1 MSESPFNN
9 NNKSGIVFKPMQFF
23 ILGFIYYFYIPP
35 LALYLFSDVVHIRIA
50 MVWINQ
56 AMFDYAYYRDGLII
70 IVSWA
75 IGDYLGKKFTKP
87 KVTLIDTLASKDSYG
102 FYLVLLMGG
111 LAILF
116 TGIAIASGAQ
126 FFTGYEDYN
135 ILVLGPYATLA
146 FTTVMLRGFFDNS
159 RIRMGF
165 AIIFITSSVILLGLG
180 SRMLVLLAIINMGLD
195 YIYHNK
201 IKLTSIIF
209 LSVGAFLTVLTML
222 YVGVVRDGGTVGFET
237 LFGVLLAEPTF
248 TSISGVRYLEIVGE
262 RPVFSVPKDLI
273 AAFVNFI
280 PSAFYPGKLELI
292 DSMTHSFGHN
302 PFGANALLFN
312 LYANFG
318 YFYPIFLIVIAYHFA
333 RLYVLS
339 QSSKLY
345 KSIYFASLPL
355 LLFYIQREGLVT
367 VIKVLAFNSYAFP
380 LILFSLLY
388 LLKFLRPLKSSVK
401 QS

>member
-1 MSESPFNN
+1 MVKSIDENY
-9 NNKSGIVFKPMQFF
+9 KSGIILKPMQFF
-23 ILGFIYYFYIPP
+23 ILGLVYYFYIPP
-35 LALYLFSDVVHIRIA
+35 FSLYVFSDILHIRIA

-56 AMFDYAYYRDGLII
+56 AMYDYAYYADGLII
-70 IVSWA
+70 IASWA
-75 IGDYLGKKFTKP
+75 LGDYLGKKFTKP
-87 KVTLIDTLASKDSYG
+87 KHTIIDTLADKDAYG

-111 LAILF
+111 LAVLF
-116 TGIAIASGAQ
+116 TAIAIASGAQ

-135 ILVLGPYATLA
+135 VLVLGPYATLA
-146 FTTVMLRGFFDNS
+146 FTTVMLRGFFVDPK
-159 RIRMGF
+159 IRMGF
-165 AIIFITSSVILLGLG
+165 TIVFIASAVILLGLG
-180 SRMLVLLAIINMGLD
+180 SRMLVLLATINMGLD
-195 YIYHNK
+195 YIYNNN
-201 IKLTSIIF
+201 IKLKSIII
-209 LSVGAFLTVLTML
+209 LLVGAFLTVLIML
-222 YVGVVRDGGTVGFET
+222 YVGVVRDGGSVGFET

-248 TSISGVRYLEIVGE
+248 TSISGVLYLEIVGE
-262 RPVFSVPKDLI
+262 RPIFSIPKDLI

-280 PSAFYPGKLELI
+280 PSALYPGKLELI

-318 YFYPIFLIVIAYHFA
+318 YFYPIFLVVIAFHFA

-339 QSSKLY
+339 KSSKLY

-367 VIKVLAFNSYAFP
+367 VIKVLVFNSYAFP

-388 LLKFLRPLKSSVK
+388 LLKFLRPLQSSVK
-401 QS
+401 QT